1 MINSLPSHKKVNH
14 TAIIFLTFLLCL
26 LQASPAHAENALQKK
41 KAEVIKNAIQEFEI
55 EITPNEFP
63 AEVGQQT
70 ALEIKTISSAFNSKY
85 KNSEK
90 IFLGA
95 YKNIAFLSVPSKQI
109 FMIFP
114 PQIDAKTANLIGRG
128 WKGKDMYDNGLS
140 LLVDK
145 NAAYKIVDSYQL
157 LPLEFVD
164 VSTLQEI
171 NTEYFSSAIFKD
183 KNNVYQLSKERFEI
197 IIDADPATFAEVT
210 DEHSGAQF
218 TDKDSV
224 FLINKENKIVPV
236 SDADMATFERVTGP
250 IDDTFRK
257 GLHSYIRDKS
267 HRYYFSPSG
276 TVLPIQDIDIN
287 SMKKIFGT
295 IYEQNNAVYY
305 TTLTDPS
312 PIKLEGVDPKEF
324 KPISK
329 TWNLLFTDGKKIFSY
344 HPGTLQIKE
353 IPGITNDT
361 FKIYL
366 PKGISY
372 PNEGDALIFGDKNS
386 IFYMETRYPSDMK
399 AQIISVKDRETFEI
413 ISHYKILLGKD
424 SKALYAISGN
434 TMKPLPKMNAKKFEV
449 LHDLNAFLARD
460 DKNIYTVNAKT
471 KRLNILRG
479 VNYKTFSIAGY
490 FGGSG
495 SFPLIKDNKHVW
507 YFNRNESKFKILKD
521 ADPFTFASAPSSSG
535 NSYKDKSHTWKD
547 EYSKEELV
555 KIN

>member
-1 MINSLPSHKKVNH
+1 MINFIPRNKKASY
-14 TAIIFLTFLLCL
+14 TAAIFLVLLLCF
-26 LQASPAHAENALQKK
+26 QTSPAHAENAMQKLQTESMKK
-41 KAEVIKNAIQEFEI
+41 AIQELKI

-63 AEVGQQT
+63 IGVDEQT
-70 ALEIKTISSAFNSKY
+70 ALEIKTISSVFNSKY

-95 YKNIAFLSVPSKQI
+95 YKNVAFLSVPSKQI

-114 PQIDAKTANLIGRG
+114 PQIDAKTANLMGRG
-128 WKGKDMYDNGLS
+128 GKGKETYDTGLS

-145 NAAYKIVDSYQL
+145 NAAYQIVDSYQL
-157 LPLEFVD
+157 LPLEDVD
-164 VSTLQEI
+164 VSTLKEI
-171 NTEYFSSAIFKD
+171 NTEYFSEAIFKD
-183 KNNVYQLSKERFEI
+183 KNHVYQLSKEHFEI
-197 IIDADPATFAEVT
+197 MPNADPATFAEVT

-224 FLINKENKIVPV
+224 FLVNKEHKIVPV
-236 SDADMATFERVTGP
+236 TDADIATFQRVTDSM
-250 IDDTFRK
+250 DDTFLK
-257 GLHSYIRDKS
+257 GLHSYIRDKN

-276 TVLPIQDIDIN
+276 AVLPIQNIDSSSIR
-287 SMKKIFGT
+287 KIFGT
-295 IYEQNNAVYY
+295 IYEQNNNVYY

-312 PIKLEGVDPKEF
+312 PIKLEGVDPREF

-344 HPGTLQIKE
+344 HPSTLQIKE

-361 FKIYL
+361 FKVYL
-366 PKGISY
+366 PKKVDY
-372 PNEGDALIFGDKNS
+372 PNENDVLIFGDKNN
-386 IFYMETRYPSDMK
+386 IFYMETKYSSDMK
-399 AQIISVKDRETFEI
+399 AQIIPIKDHATFEI

-424 SKALYAISGN
+424 SKAIYAISGN
-434 TMKPLPKMNAKKFEV
+434 TLKPLPKINAKKFEV
-449 LHDLNAFLARD
+449 LHDLNALLAKD
-460 DKNIYTVNAKT
+460 DKNVYTINTKT
-471 KRLNILRG
+471 KQLSVLRG
-479 VNYKTFSIAGY
+479 VNPKAFSIAGY

-507 YFNRNESKFKILKD
+507 YFNRDESKFKILKD
-521 ADPFTFASAPSSSG
+521 ADPVTFISARNSSG
-535 NSYKDKSHTWKD
+535 NFYKDKSHTWKD

>member
-1 MINSLPSHKKVNH
+1 MINLISSKNKIRHITHICL
-14 TAIIFLTFLLCL
+14 FLLLCI
-26 LQASPAHAENALQKK
+26 LQVPLSHAE
-41 KAEVIKNAIQEFEI
+41 IAIRESQTENIRKTAQELKI
-55 EITPNEFP
+55 EIPPDEIPTGVNK
-63 AEVGQQT
+63 QT
-70 ALEIKTISSAFNSKY
+70 ALEIKTLSTIFNYKY
-85 KNSEK
+85 KDSGK
-90 IFLGA
+90 IFLFE
-95 YKNIAFLSVPSKQI
+95 YKNIAFLNVPSKSI

-114 PQIDAKTANLIGRG
+114 PQIDAKTADLMGRG
-128 WKGKDMYDNGLS
+128 SKGKDIYDTGLS

-157 LPLEFVD
+157 LPLKDVD
-164 VSTLQEI
+164 VSTLKEVS
-171 NTEYFSSAIFKD
+171 TDYFADLIFKD

-224 FLINKENKIVPV
+224 FLVNKEHKIVPV
-236 SDADMATFERVTGP
+236 SDVDMATFERVTDP
-250 IDDTFRK
+250 IDDTFHK

-276 TVLPIQDIDIN
+276 TVLPIQNIDIN
-287 SMKKIFGT
+287 AIKKIFGT

-312 PIKLEGVDPKEF
+312 PLKLEGVDPKEF

-361 FKIYL
+361 FRIYL

-399 AQIISVKDRETFEI
+399 AQIIPVKDRETFEI

-434 TMKPLPKMNAKKFEV
+434 TMKPLLKMNAKKFEV
-449 LHDLNAFLARD
+449 LHDLNAFLAKD

-521 ADPFTFASAPSSSG
+521 ADPLTFSSIPSSSG

>member
-1 MINSLPSHKKVNH
+1 MIISLSVNKKIGH
-14 TAIIFLTFLLCL
+14 TAIIFVALLVWVF
-26 LQASPAHAENALQKK
+26 QVSPAHAENAMQKLQTESIEK
-41 KAEVIKNAIQEFEI
+41 AIQELKI
-55 EITPNEFP
+55 EITPDEFP
-63 AEVGQQT
+63 TGVDEKI
-70 ALEIKTISSAFNSKY
+70 ALEIKTISSVFNSKY

-95 YKNIAFLSVPSKQI
+95 YKNVAFLSVPSKQI

-128 WKGKDMYDNGLS
+128 GKGKEMYDSGLS

-145 NAAYKIVDSYQL
+145 NAAYQIVDSYQL
-157 LPLEFVD
+157 LPLEGVD
-164 VSTLQEI
+164 VSTLQEVS
-171 NTEYFSSAIFKD
+171 TDHFADLIFKD
-183 KNNVYQLSKERFEI
+183 KNHIYQLSKEHFEI
-197 IIDADPATFAEVT
+197 IPNADPATFTEVT

-218 TDKDSV
+218 TDKDSA
-224 FLINKENKIVPV
+224 FLVNKEHKIVPV
-236 SDADMATFERVTGP
+236 TDADIATFQRVTDS

-257 GLHSYIRDKS
+257 GLHSYIRDKN

-276 TVLPIQDIDIN
+276 AVLPIQNIDSN
-287 SMKKIFGT
+287 SIRKIFGT

-353 IPGITNDT
+353 IPSITNDIL
-361 FKIYL
+361 KVYL
-366 PKGISY
+366 PKRVDY
-372 PNEGDALIFGDKNS
+372 PNENDALIFGDKNN

-399 AQIISVKDRETFEI
+399 PQIIPTKDHATFEI

-424 SKALYAISGN
+424 SKALYTISGN
-434 TMKPLPKMNAKKFEV
+434 TLKPLPKINVKKFEV
-449 LHDLNAFLARD
+449 LHDLNAFLAKD
-460 DKNIYTVNAKT
+460 DKYIYTVNAKT
-471 KRLNILRG
+471 KQLSVLRG
-479 VNYKTFSIAGY
+479 VNPKTFTIAGY

-507 YFNRNESKFKILKD
+507 YFNRDESKFKILKD
-521 ADPFTFASAPSSSG
+521 ADPATFISTHNSSG
-535 NSYKDKSHTWKD
+535 NFYKDKSHTWKD

-555 KIN
+555 KIS